1 MDRTMRTKRLLL
13 LLFICQLYNLSFAA
27 EDPTLKANLKDAQLQ
42 RATEF
47 KKAIK
52 AEQGYRSGVYIYTKR
67 SIDDYLKTPEVL
79 AARLAVLG
87 FTDVYLGSELALS
100 GKSDYYL
107 KWQKTFIEEA
117 HLYEMKV
124 HALRL
129 SSARLYVDDMR
140 VLDDCKLVID
150 YNYSVKKKQRFDG
163 VSADLEPHILK
174 KGFVDYPQGLTLYWD
189 SKDNFGK
196 GKDNDLLLKRTVEI
210 LKMAQ
215 KELRPLP
222 LNQAMGFFFQ
232 PRVDNGLLEHGG
244 AKEFLQY
251 CDQLIVM
258 AYNYK
263 AERVFEMAKP
273 ILIAAGDKEKSVSV
287 CIKTSLG
294 TVGDEGPITSFQTH
308 GWDYMIKAL
317 QYLMKE
323 SSQFTSFR
331 GIDIFEFQGF
341 EIMWKDNEKN
351 KTISDQ

>member
-1 MDRTMRTKRLLL
+1 MDRTMRIK
-13 LLFICQLYNLSFAA
+13 LLFLLSFTCLLCNLSFAA
-27 EDPTLKANLKDAQLQ
+27 EDPTPKAKLNEMELQ
-42 RATEF
+42 RAAEF
-47 KKAIK
+47 KRILKTD
-52 AEQGYRSGVYIYTKR
+52 QGYRSGVYVYTKR

-79 AARLAVLG
+79 AARLALLG
-87 FTDVYLGSELALS
+87 FTDVYLGSEKALS
-100 GKSDYYL
+100 GKSDDYL

-117 HLYEMKV
+117 HLYGMKV

-129 SSARLYVDDMR
+129 SSARLYVDDIR

-174 KGFVDYPQGLTLYWD
+174 KGFVDYPKGLSLYWD
-189 SKDNFGK
+189 SNNSYGK
-196 GKDNDLLLKRTVEI
+196 GKDNDLLLKRTVEVMKI
-210 LKMAQ
+210 AQ

-222 LNQAMGFFFQ
+222 LSQALGFFFQ

-273 ILIAAGDKEKSVSV
+273 ILVAAGDKAKTVSV
-287 CIKTSLG
+287 CVKTSLG

-308 GWDYMIKAL
+308 GWDYMINAL
-317 QYLMKE
+317 QYLMNE

-331 GIDIFEFQGF
+331 GLDIFEFQGF
-341 EIMWKDNEKN
+341 EMMWKDDGNNKN
-351 KTISDQ
+351 NN